1 MYKRQG
7 QYLTFKAQLGGEE
20 VRRSYSLCTLPEDDM
35 LSVAVKK
42 IPGGLF
48 SSYINDELKVG
59 DVLEVMPP
67 SGGFTL
73 PHAAEN
79 TNRCV

>member
-1 MYKRQG
+1 M
-7 QYLTFKAQLGGEE
+7 T
-20 VRRSYSLCTLPEDDM
+20 C

-48 SSYINDELKVG
+48 SSYVNDELKVG

-79 TNRCV
+79 TNNYVFYAAGSALPPACR